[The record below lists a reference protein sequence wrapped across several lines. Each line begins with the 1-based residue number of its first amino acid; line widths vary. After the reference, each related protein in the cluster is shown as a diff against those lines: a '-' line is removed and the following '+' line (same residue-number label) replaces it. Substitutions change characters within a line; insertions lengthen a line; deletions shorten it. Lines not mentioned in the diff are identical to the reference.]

1 MFRATTKRC
10 TALSLVLALVLCST
24 PHATADEMT
33 NLDLASRIFL
43 KILLLDRELAS
54 KTSNRV
60 IVGVIGSDAA
70 HRAFSALR
78 GQRLDQS
85 KDFVLHDVVRYDSLE
100 EVSRKPSPTVLY
112 VGPDAEPEQ
121 VTKFTREHS
130 VLSVTTIDEYLARGV
145 SVGLTIEEGK
155 PRVVLNLVNSNREG
169 LRWNSKMLK
178 ISRVVR

>member
-1 MFRATTKRC
+1 MIRATTMRLT
-10 TALSLVLALVLCST
+10 TASLVLALVLSSA
-24 PHATADEMT
+24 PRGVADELG

-54 KTSNRV
+54 KTSNNV
-60 IVGVIGSDAA
+60 VVGVIGSDAA

-85 KDFVLHDVVRYDSLE
+85 QDFVLADVVRYESLDE
-100 EVSRKPSPTVLY
+100 IGKQPTVLY
-112 VGPDAEPEQ
+112 VGPDASPEE
-121 VTKFTREHS
+121 VTAFTRKNG
-130 VLSVTTIDEYLARGV
+130 VLSVTTVASYLTRGV
-145 SVGLTIEEGK
+145 SVGLTIENGK

-169 LRWNSKMLK
+169 LHWNSKMLK

>member
-1 MFRATTKRC
+1 MTRVATTRL
-10 TALSLVLALVLCST
+10 TALMVLALVLVAA
-24 PHATADEMT
+24 PRGLAGEMS

-54 KTSNRV
+54 KTSNHV
-60 IVGVIGSDAA
+60 VVGVIGSDAA

-85 KDFVLHDVVRYDSLE
+85 QDFVLSDVVRYDSLSSKSRRPTVIYVGADASPE
-100 EVSRKPSPTVLY
+100 EVT
-112 VGPDAEPEQ
+112 A
-121 VTKFTREHS
+121 FTRKYG
-130 VLSVTTIDEYLARGV
+130 VLSVTTVAEYLERGV
-145 SVGLTIEEGK
+145 SVGLSIEDGK
-155 PRVVLNLVNSNREG
+155 PRVVLNLINSDHEG